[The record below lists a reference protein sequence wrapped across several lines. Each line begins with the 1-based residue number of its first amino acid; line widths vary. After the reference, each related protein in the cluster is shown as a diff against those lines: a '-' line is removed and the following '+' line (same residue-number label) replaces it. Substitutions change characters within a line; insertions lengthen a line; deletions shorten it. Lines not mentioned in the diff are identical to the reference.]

1 MTAEATAPDVV
12 VDLAGLRAYCRDI
25 LAAAGLP
32 VDVADLVADS
42 MTDAE
47 ARDIRS
53 HGVYRTRIYAERV
66 RAGLVDRDAV
76 PTIET
81 DTADGVLVDAHN
93 AIGHL
98 GARTGVDL
106 AIERAAAATSC
117 TVGVRNSN
125 HCGTLA
131 YFVRR
136 ATAAGLILLAAT
148 NAPPTMTFFGGR
160 TRAVGTNP
168 LAIGVPRAGRNPV
181 VLDIATSATARG
193 KIIMA
198 EHLGKSIPPG
208 WAVDV
213 RGHETTDATE
223 ALRGSVLPFAG
234 PKGSGIA
241 MMIDLLCGELLAGV
255 SGEGIGDMYDD
266 WTRPQQV
273 GHLFIAINPATF
285 AGDAFGSR
293 VASFTDRVH
302 SLPASDGQGRGSADK
317 GSADKG
323 SPERG
328 NADGVLLP
336 GEIEDD
342 ARRKAEVDGLTL
354 PATVAAELT
363 ATAREVGVTEPLPY
377 V

>member
-1 MTAEATAPDVV
+1 MTAAAADPDVV
-12 VDLAGLRAYCRDI
+12 VDLEGLRAYCRDI

-47 ARDIRS
+47 ARNIRS
-53 HGVYRTRIYAERV
+53 HGVYRTRIYADRV
-66 RAGLVDRDAV
+66 RAGLVDRYAEPIV
-76 PTIET
+76 VT
-81 DTADGVLVDAHN
+81 DTGDGVVVDARN

-106 AIERAAAATSC
+106 AVEHASAATCC

-136 ATAAGLILLAAT
+136 ATAAGLVLLAAT
-148 NAPPTMTFFGGR
+148 NAPPTMTYFGGR

-168 LAIGVPRAGRNPV
+168 LAIGVPRAGRTPI

-198 EHLGKSIPPG
+198 EHLGRPIPPG

-213 RGHETTDATE
+213 RGHETTDASE

-241 MMIDLLCGELLAGV
+241 MLIDLLCGELLAGV
-255 SGEGIGDMYDD
+255 SGEAVGDMYDD

-273 GHLFIAINPATF
+273 SHLFIAINPATF

-293 VASFTDRVH
+293 VASFADRVH
-302 SLPASDGQGRGSADK
+302 GLPASEGT
-317 GSADKG
+317 
-323 SPERG
+323 
-328 NADGVLLP
+328 DGVLLP
-336 GEIEDD
+336 GEIEDN
-342 ARRKAEVDGLTL
+342 ARRAAERDGLTL

-363 ATAREVGVTEPLPY
+363 ATARAVGVVGALPY
-377 V
+377 A